1 MFFNWWETSN
11 ETFAAIFEHSFVKLL
26 GVIMNENHFN
36 LTRKIS
42 IYFVYFNFFPAVSPI
57 IDWATGGLV
66 NTKLEKSIS
75 KSTFGVQIWLLDSRR
90 MTLVNFCNGKLQLQS
105 ILIAN

>member
-1 MFFNWWETSN
+1 MHLVKKIGVGHVDSSSKFKQTFYGKIRETQRGFNN
-11 ETFAAIFEHSFVKLL
+11 
-26 GVIMNENHFN
+26 FN

-75 KSTFGVQIWLLDSRR
+75 KSTFGVQI
-90 MTLVNFCNGKLQLQS
+90 
-105 ILIAN
+105 